1 MRPLLARVGQ
11 PIEEAKLTRSFDS
24 SVGRL
29 VRPGAGRSAYVV
41 SEAEAPIGRPDVL
54 VVVASSAVVD
64 KYIADGIR
72 VPNVTASKLL
82 FDLDSSDRRTEHLA
96 RVESS
101 LRGGGWSRA
110 RARRLALAVH
120 DSLAIEA
127 KVSDWRKGLRQVSR
141 FRRSF
146 QRSALLLPGG
156 MFTDPLKESLL
167 AYGCGLL
174 LSHAGRVEWRF
185 ESTKV
190 EPPLWARLW
199 ALELVARSIESG
211 SGYRAVSRP
220 KRSIASR

>member
-1 MRPLLARVGQ
+1 MPARVGH

-29 VRPGAGRSAYVV
+29 VRPGAGRSAYIV

-54 VVVASSAVVD
+54 VVVASPSVVD
-64 KYIADGIR
+64 KYIADGVR
-72 VPNVTASKLL
+72 VPNVSASKLL
-82 FDLDSSDRRTEHLA
+82 FDFGSLNGRTEHMT

-101 LRGGGWSRA
+101 LRGDGWSRS

-127 KVSDWRKGLRQVSR
+127 KVSDWRGGLRQVSR

-146 QRSALLLPGG
+146 QRSALLLPAGISI
-156 MFTDPLKESLL
+156 DPLHEPLL

-174 LSHAGRVEWRF
+174 LSDAGRVEWRF
-185 ESTKV
+185 EGATV

-211 SGYRAVSRP
+211 SGYRVVSRA